1 MRMRRQIPGSVM
13 PGIGAYAPQYQGAGM
28 QMNPRVLGFLGRAL
42 SLEYSA
48 GQHYLAQAA
57 LAGQRGERD
66 YLEGFNHLAN
76 EEFTHAAQLT
86 QRLVGLGA
94 LPAGSVL
101 KPASPAMD
109 IIEALETC
117 QAREVELINLY
128 AQAANYSANIGSG
141 EDNELFARLYEEET
155 RQLKQVEQ
163 WLVACHQ
170 SGCPTDMMQ
179 QWR

>member
-1 MRMRRQIPGSVM
+1 MRMRGHRPGSVM
-13 PGIGAYAPQYQGAGM
+13 PGIGAYAPRYQEAGP

-57 LAGQRGERD
+57 LAGQRGEPNYVD
-66 YLEGFNHLAN
+66 GFHQLAN

-94 LPAGSVL
+94 LPSGSVL

-109 IIEALETC
+109 IVEALETC
-117 QAREVELINLY
+117 QAREVELVNLY
-128 AQAANYSANIGSG
+128 AQAAQYAANIGSG

-155 RQLKQVEQ
+155 QQLEQIGQ
-163 WLVACHQ
+163 WLMTCHQ
-170 SGCPTDMMQ
+170 SGCPTSMMGG
-179 QWR
+179 W